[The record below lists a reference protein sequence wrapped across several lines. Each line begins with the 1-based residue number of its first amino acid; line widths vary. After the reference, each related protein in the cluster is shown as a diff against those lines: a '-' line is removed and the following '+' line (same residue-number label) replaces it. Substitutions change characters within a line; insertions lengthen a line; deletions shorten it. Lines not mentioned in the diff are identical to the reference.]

1 MISHLNA
8 FALNILFKIN
18 SSVKDSYVER
28 KASKL
33 PSEVVAVE
41 AAAVEEEV
49 VVGVAAVEEEE
60 VEVVVVVGEVV
71 VVLQLHMGDLMKEK
85 SDLNILQIKTA

>member
-1 MISHLNA
+1 M
-8 FALNILFKIN
+8 
-18 SSVKDSYVER
+18 KDSYVER

-60 VEVVVVVGEVV
+60 VVVVVGEVV